1 MSQVGGTG
9 LQCSG
14 RDSWECREDAE
25 AETDNEHGKKKK
37 KIITVATFHTRS
49 SCFILRVLSFLLI
62 AAVQNLNFQ

>member
-37 KIITVATFHTRS
+37 NNHRGYISHS
-49 SCFILRVLSFLLI
+49 QFL
-62 AAVQNLNFQ
+62 FYFKGS